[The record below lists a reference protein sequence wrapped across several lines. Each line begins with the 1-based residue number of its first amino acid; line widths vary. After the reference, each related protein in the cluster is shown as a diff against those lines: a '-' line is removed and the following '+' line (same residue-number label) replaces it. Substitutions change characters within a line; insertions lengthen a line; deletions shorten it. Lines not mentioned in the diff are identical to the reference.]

1 MTCVTWTLA
10 RPLHSQLIYDFTA
23 EMIMQEAPL
32 ALSTSVKV
40 TKGGLLRQT
49 YGQTVDRGWV
59 QRVFRIT
66 CIHLLSRIEYCT
78 IARHQARDPSLWLS
92 LAYAQHSVIGKPTW
106 FSPRTRLASCHR
118 IVCRVSG
125 ERSGIDTGLTNPLPL
140 DAMILLG
147 LVMWSHFHTIHWT
160 PGLLLVSLHQQPMT
174 RVRGVFRCISMF
186 S

>member
-49 YGQTVDRGWV
+49 YGQTVDRGSV

-66 CIHLLSRIEYCT
+66 CIHLLSRIEYCA
-78 IARHQARDPSLWLS
+78 IARHQARDPK
-92 LAYAQHSVIGKPTW
+92 SV
-106 FSPRTRLASCHR
+106 A
-118 IVCRVSG
+118 
-125 ERSGIDTGLTNPLPL
+125 E
-140 DAMILLG
+140 LG
-147 LVMWSHFHTIHWT
+147 LCTT
-160 PGLLLVSLHQQPMT
+160 
-174 RVRGVFRCISMF
+174 
-186 S
+186 